1 MRSTLPRFTHRI
13 SRDFKPGTAGNRVYT
28 TNPYKNTTKR
38 TPQKELPNT
47 NSVHKFRVY
56 GLELKLFN
64 VAAPMLF
71 SQQPTKNYRS
81 HNSCMKF
88 HRPKLLEKHGEDKS
102 SLKGLGGEYPKFVP
116 PCAVSNMDYI
126 RECAHTRHR
135 RRFLS
140 REPLFRICS
149 QRLAFGSLGLC
160 LVSVRVKNSTLNPT
174 VPPASLG
181 E

>member
-1 MRSTLPRFTHRI
+1 M
-13 SRDFKPGTAGNRVYT
+13 
-28 TNPYKNTTKR
+28 

-64 VAAPMLF
+64 VAAPA
-71 SQQPTKNYRS
+71 
-81 HNSCMKF
+81 
-88 HRPKLLEKHGEDKS
+88 RPKLLEKHGEDKS